1 MNLLAFLDGAITLEE
16 TIAACYGEM
25 SRMAGDDYLAED
37 LGKLKGEEENHARVL
52 KTGKDFVRKAAD
64 LFGVAIMG
72 EAELQAGLFASRD
85 LLDELRQRR
94 VKLMEA
100 IARMG
105 DLELKFERLH
115 MATVVSIADASLKGL
130 FEQLSRD
137 DRAHALVIGEIL
149 DRFR

>member
-1 MNLLAFLDGAITLEE
+1 M
-16 TIAACYGEM
+16 
-25 SRMAGDDYLAED
+25 R
-37 LGKLKGEEENHARVL
+37 
-52 KTGKDFVRKAAD
+52 KTAN
-64 LFGVAIMG
+64 LFGAAIMK
-72 EAELQAGLFASRD
+72 EAELQAGLSAARD

-105 DLELKFERLH
+105 NLELKFERLH
-115 MATVVSIADASLKGL
+115 MATVASIADASLKGL

-137 DRAHALVIGEIL
+137 DRAHALVIGEML